1 MSTQNLGEQNVEH
14 LFERKDGIS
23 DQPRHKL
30 TLKGLKQL
38 GNVKRLSIMLALVN
52 EDDEILDTPS
62 LVDKQKGIFIFKRKL
77 FHHDTTS
84 RNQEGRDASTAFDFS
99 QAIHEVMSGMYQ
111 LAAMDLHMLEA
122 LQLRVDLPM
131 TTSLVKSNL
140 EGMEKH
146 GPNDDIEAM
155 GDQGRNELL
164 KTIATLPNE
173 PNKIVR
179 MNDYITFLKS
189 CCPLYQSSWFFVK
202 QNTNPKLPLEIFV
215 AINKRGVYFI
225 NPELKDKGVLCHIR
239 FTEICSW
246 GHSSHVASIVT
257 GNMTNNFDHR
267 LITRQGSEIGL
278 TLQLYIFNIQ
288 L

>member
-1 MSTQNLGEQNVEH
+1 MSTQNLGEQNV
-14 LFERKDGIS
+14 D
-23 DQPRHKL
+23 
-30 TLKGLKQL
+30 
-38 GNVKRLSIMLALVN
+38 
-52 EDDEILDTPS
+52 EDDEILDIPT

-77 FHHDTTS
+77 FHHDPTS
-84 RNQEGRDASTAFDFS
+84 RNQAGRDASIAFDFS

-122 LQLRVDLPM
+122 LQLRVDLLPM
-131 TTSLVKSNL
+131 TTTSPVKSNL

-146 GPNDDIEAM
+146 GPNDDIDQGM
-155 GDQGRNELL
+155 GDQGRNDLL

-173 PNKIVR
+173 PNNIVR
-179 MNDYITFLKS
+179 MIDYITFLKS
-189 CCPLYQSSWFFVK
+189 CCPFYQSSWFFVK

-215 AINKRGVYFI
+215 VVNKRGVYFI

-246 GHSSHVASIVT
+246 AHSSHVASIVT
-257 GNMTNNFDHR
+257 GNMTNNYDHR
-267 LITRQGSEIGL
+267 FITRQGSEIGL
-278 TLQLYIFNIQ
+278 TLELYILSIQ